1 MTINKTVLSEQHRW
15 TTHCRKGKQASR
27 KTEAAILF
35 NKNHCKR
42 SRQIDCPCQTLTKW
56 SSHCSQR
63 TEKSPVPTSK
73 SALSSPAVPY
83 VLSLQYCAVARRGA
97 YPGNTANTPKS
108 DWIWRT
114 TCRTATEH
122 KMYLVLAN
130 KKFSFASLKL
140 ALYWRKYF
148 QSHSLASLVSS
159 KQFFLETCAATWRL
173 LLCTVLQSGALSAGA
188 LLPPSPLSIQFLK
201 SEYHLSPSI

>member
-73 SALSSPAVPY
+73 SALSSPAQSHMFCHCSTVQLHVGELIQVTRQTHPNQTESGEQLAELPLNTKCILCWLTRSL
-83 VLSLQYCAVARRGA
+83 VLQALNWPFTEESIFRATAWLLWSPPNNSFWKPVLQPEDYFSALCCNQVRSLQ
-97 YPGNTANTPKS
+97 
-108 DWIWRT
+108 
-114 TCRTATEH
+114 
-122 KMYLVLAN
+122 VL
-130 KKFSFASLKL
+130 
-140 ALYWRKYF
+140 
-148 QSHSLASLVSS
+148 
-159 KQFFLETCAATWRL
+159 FFPP
-173 LLCTVLQSGALSAGA
+173 VL
-188 LLPPSPLSIQFLK
+188 
-201 SEYHLSPSI
+201 